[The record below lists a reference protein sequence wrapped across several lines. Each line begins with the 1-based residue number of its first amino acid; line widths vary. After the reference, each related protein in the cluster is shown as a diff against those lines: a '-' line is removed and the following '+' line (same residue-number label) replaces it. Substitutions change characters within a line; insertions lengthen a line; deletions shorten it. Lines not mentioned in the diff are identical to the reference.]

1 MIRLV
6 LLRVLPLFLFSSMAF
21 ANEAAPLPNGITID
35 QSAELDK
42 QTAQT
47 VRNYRFP
54 LGAVVKINR
63 DVRIDKEQQLS
74 GQLTRTTWEM
84 PKSFDPNELL
94 QRLRDQVISQKGE
107 ILFEC
112 EGRDCGTSN
121 IWAND
126 LFNNADLYGRD
137 DYQRY
142 FAAELDDQYLAAY
155 AVRRGN
161 RRVYL
166 HLDQITEAEQA
177 VPWLESL
184 VDRGWVKLPD
194 TEEPTL
200 KLLAD
205 HLQKN
210 SSPIR
215 LVGHQQGIDQGIAE
229 QESKRLA
236 ERVATYLVDR
246 AGVRV
251 DQFEA
256 HGLGALA
263 PSVLG
268 ADQSALVV
276 IAK

>member
-94 QRLRDQVISQKGE
+94 ERLRDQVISQRGE

-177 VPWLESL
+177 VPWLELL

-210 SSPIR
+210 RSPIR

-246 AGVRV
+246 AGVRA
-251 DQFEA
+251 DQFEV

>member
-21 ANEAAPLPNGITID
+21 ANEAAPLPKGIIID

-177 VPWLESL
+177 VPWLELL

-215 LVGHQQGIDQGIAE
+215 IVGHQQGIDQGIAE

-236 ERVATYLVDR
+236 ERVASYLVDR
-246 AGVRV
+246 AGVRA
-251 DQFEA
+251 DQFEV

>member
-1 MIRLV
+1 
-6 LLRVLPLFLFSSMAF
+6 
-21 ANEAAPLPNGITID
+21 
-35 QSAELDK
+35 
-42 QTAQT
+42 
-47 VRNYRFP
+47 
-54 LGAVVKINR
+54 
-63 DVRIDKEQQLS
+63 
-74 GQLTRTTWEM
+74 M

-94 QRLRDQVISQKGE
+94 QRLRDQVISQTGE

-155 AVRRGN
+155 AVRRCN

-246 AGVRV
+246 AGVRPV
-251 DQFEA
+251 QFEV

>member
-177 VPWLESL
+177 VPWLELL

-215 LVGHQQGIDQGIAE
+215 IVGHQQGIDQGIAE

-246 AGVRV
+246 AGVRPV
-251 DQFEA
+251 QFEV

-276 IAK
+276 ITK

>member
-35 QSAELDK
+35 QSAEIDK
-42 QTAQT
+42 QIAQT

-54 LGAVVKINR
+54 LGAVVKINL

-177 VPWLESL
+177 VPWLELL

-215 LVGHQQGIDQGIAE
+215 IVGHQQGIDQGIAE

-246 AGVRV
+246 AGVRA
-251 DQFEA
+251 DQFEV

>member
-21 ANEAAPLPNGITID
+21 ANEAAPLPKGIIID

-177 VPWLESL
+177 VPWLELL

-215 LVGHQQGIDQGIAE
+215 IVGHQQGIDQGIAE

-236 ERVATYLVDR
+236 ERVASYLVDR

>member
-1 MIRLV
+1 
-6 LLRVLPLFLFSSMAF
+6 MAF
-21 ANEAAPLPNGITID
+21 ANEAAPLPKGIIID

-94 QRLRDQVISQKGE
+94 ERLRDQVISQKGE

-177 VPWLESL
+177 VPWLELL

-194 TEEPTL
+194 TDEPTL

-215 LVGHQQGIDQGIAE
+215 IVGHQQGIDQGIAE

-236 ERVATYLVDR
+236 ERVASYLVDR

-251 DQFEA
+251 DQFEV

>member
-1 MIRLV
+1 MV
-6 LLRVLPLFLFSSMAF
+6 S

-35 QSAELDK
+35 QSAELD
-42 QTAQT
+42 QQITQT
-47 VRNYRFP
+47 VRDYRFA

-74 GQLTRTTWEM
+74 GELTRTTWEM
-84 PKSFDPNELL
+84 PKSFDPDELL
-94 QRLRDQVISQKGE
+94 IEFRDQVVRQKGE

-112 EGRDCGTSN
+112 AGRDCGPSN

-126 LFNNADLYGRD
+126 LFNNADLLGRD

-142 FAAELDDQYLAAY
+142 FAAKLDDQYLAAY

-166 HLDQITEAEQA
+166 HLDQITEAEQS
-177 VPWLESL
+177 VPWLELL

-194 TEEPTL
+194 IEEPTL

-205 HLQKN
+205 HLQD
-210 SSPIR
+210 SQTPVR
-215 LVGHQQGIDQGIAE
+215 LVGHQQGADQGIAE
-229 QESKRLA
+229 QESERLV
-236 ERVATYLVDR
+236 ERVSAYLVER
-246 AGVRV
+246 AGVKSGQLEV
-251 DQFEA
+251 

-268 ADQSALVV
+268 ADPSAIVV
-276 IAK
+276 ITK

>member
-6 LLRVLPLFLFSSMAF
+6 LHRLLPLFLFSSMAF
-21 ANEAAPLPNGITID
+21 ANGAAPLPNGISID
-35 QSAELDK
+35 PSAELDK
-42 QTAQT
+42 QTTQT
-47 VRNYRFP
+47 VRDYRFP

-84 PKSFDPNELL
+84 PKSFDPHELL
-94 QRLRDQVISQKGE
+94 QVLRDQVITQKGE

-112 EGRDCGTSN
+112 DGRDCGTSN

-142 FAAELDDQYLAAY
+142 FAAKLDDQYLAAY

-177 VPWLESL
+177 VPWLVLLE
-184 VDRGWVKLPD
+184 DRGWVKLPNI
-194 TEEPTL
+194 EEPTL

-205 HLQKN
+205 HLQQN
-210 SSPIR
+210 LSPIR
-215 LVGHQQGIDQGIAE
+215 LVGHQQGSDQGIAE
-229 QESKRLA
+229 QESMRLVEQVKA
-236 ERVATYLVDR
+236 YLDR
-246 AGVRV
+246 AGVATGQLEV
-251 DQFEA
+251 
-256 HGLGALA
+256 HGIGALA

-268 ADQSALVV
+268 ADQSAVVV

>member
-21 ANEAAPLPNGITID
+21 ANEAAPLPKGIIID

-177 VPWLESL
+177 VPWLELL

-194 TEEPTL
+194 TDEPTL

-215 LVGHQQGIDQGIAE
+215 IVGHQQGIDQGIAE

-246 AGVRV
+246 AGVRA
-251 DQFEA
+251 DQFEV

>member
-6 LLRVLPLFLFSSMAF
+6 LLRVLPLFLFSFMAF

-35 QSAELDK
+35 QSAEIDK

-54 LGAVVKINR
+54 LGAVVKINL

-94 QRLRDQVISQKGE
+94 ERLRDQVISQKGE

-142 FAAELDDQYLAAY
+142 FAAKLDDQYLAAY

-246 AGVRV
+246 AGVRA
-251 DQFEA
+251 DQFEVY
-256 HGLGALA
+256 GFGALA

>member
-177 VPWLESL
+177 VPWLELL

-215 LVGHQQGIDQGIAE
+215 IVGHQQGIDQGIAE

-246 AGVRV
+246 AGVRPV
-251 DQFEA
+251 QFEV

>member
-1 MIRLV
+1 MIKLAFQRLF
-6 LLRVLPLFLFSSMAF
+6 PLVLFSSMAY
-21 ANEAAPLPNGITID
+21 ANEVAPLPNGITID

-42 QTAQT
+42 QTTQT
-47 VRNYRFP
+47 VRDYRFP

-84 PKSFDPNELL
+84 PKSFDPSELL
-94 QRLRDQVISQKGE
+94 QELRDQVVTQKGE

-112 EGRDCGTSN
+112 DGRDCGTSN

-142 FAAELDDQYLAAY
+142 FAAKLDDQYLAAY

-166 HLDQITEAEQA
+166 HLDQITEADQA
-177 VPWLESL
+177 VPWLVLL
-184 VDRGWVKLPD
+184 VERGWVKLPNI
-194 TEEPTL
+194 EEPTL

-205 HLQKN
+205 HLQQS
-210 SSPIR
+210 SSPVR
-215 LVGHQQGIDQGIAE
+215 LVGHQQGGDQGIAA
-229 QESKRLA
+229 QESKRLV
-236 ERVATYLVDR
+236 EGVASYLVDR
-246 AGVRV
+246 VGVKK
-251 DQFEA
+251 DQLEV
-256 HGLGALA
+256 HGVGALA

>member
-166 HLDQITEAEQA
+166 HLDQITEAEQT
-177 VPWLESL
+177 VPWLELL

-194 TEEPTL
+194 AEEPTL

-246 AGVRV
+246 AGVRP
-251 DQFEA
+251 DQFEV

>member
-21 ANEAAPLPNGITID
+21 ANEAAPLPKGIIID

-177 VPWLESL
+177 VPWLELL

-194 TEEPTL
+194 TDEPTL

-215 LVGHQQGIDQGIAE
+215 IVGHQQGIDQGIAE

-236 ERVATYLVDR
+236 ERVASYLVDR

>member
-21 ANEAAPLPNGITID
+21 ANEAAPLPKGITID

-94 QRLRDQVISQKGE
+94 ERLRDQVISQKGE

-142 FAAELDDQYLAAY
+142 FAAELEDQYLAAY

-177 VPWLESL
+177 VPWLELL

-215 LVGHQQGIDQGIAE
+215 IVGHQQGIDQGIAE

-236 ERVATYLVDR
+236 ERVASYLVDR
-246 AGVRV
+246 AGVRAH
-251 DQFEA
+251 QFEV

>member
-1 MIRLV
+1 MIKLV
-6 LLRVLPLFLFSSMAF
+6 LQRLFPLVLFSSMAY
-21 ANEAAPLPNGITID
+21 ANEVAPLPNGITID

-42 QTAQT
+42 QTTQT
-47 VRNYRFP
+47 VRDYRFP

-84 PKSFDPNELL
+84 PKSFDPSELL
-94 QRLRDQVISQKGE
+94 QELRDQVVTQKGE

-112 EGRDCGTSN
+112 DGRDCGTSN

-142 FAAELDDQYLAAY
+142 FAAKLDDQYLAAY

-177 VPWLESL
+177 VPWLVLL
-184 VDRGWVKLPD
+184 VERGWVKLPNI
-194 TEEPTL
+194 EEPTL

-205 HLQKN
+205 HLQQG
-210 SSPIR
+210 SSTVR
-215 LVGHQQGIDQGIAE
+215 LVGHQQGSDQGIAA
-229 QESKRLA
+229 QESKRLV
-236 ERVATYLVDR
+236 ERVANYLVDR
-246 AGVRV
+246 AGVKT
-251 DQFEA
+251 DQLEV
-256 HGLGALA
+256 HGVGALA

-268 ADQSALVV
+268 ADQSAIVV
-276 IAK
+276 ITK

>member
-21 ANEAAPLPNGITID
+21 ANEAAPLPKGITID

-94 QRLRDQVISQKGE
+94 ERLRDQVISQKGE

-177 VPWLESL
+177 VPWLELL

-236 ERVATYLVDR
+236 ERVASYLVDR
-246 AGVRV
+246 AGVRA
-251 DQFEA
+251 DQFEL

>member
-21 ANEAAPLPNGITID
+21 ANEAAPLPKGIIID

-94 QRLRDQVISQKGE
+94 ERLRDQVISQKGE

-177 VPWLESL
+177 VPWLELL

-215 LVGHQQGIDQGIAE
+215 IVGHQQGIDQGIAE

-236 ERVATYLVDR
+236 ERVASYLVDR

-251 DQFEA
+251 DQFEV

>member
-1 MIRLV
+1 
-6 LLRVLPLFLFSSMAF
+6 MAF

-35 QSAELDK
+35 QSAEIDK

-54 LGAVVKINR
+54 LGAVVKINL
-63 DVRIDKEQQLS
+63 DVRIDKERQLS

-94 QRLRDQVISQKGE
+94 ERFRDQVIFQKGD

-142 FAAELDDQYLAAY
+142 FAAKLDDQYLAAY

-177 VPWLESL
+177 VPWLELL

-210 SSPIR
+210 SSSIR
-215 LVGHQQGIDQGIAE
+215 IVGHQQGIDQGIAE

-236 ERVATYLVDR
+236 ERVASYLVER
-246 AGVRV
+246 AGVRA
-251 DQFEA
+251 DQFEV

-276 IAK
+276 ITK

>member
-35 QSAELDK
+35 KSAELDK

-63 DVRIDKEQQLS
+63 DVRIDKEQELS

-94 QRLRDQVISQKGE
+94 ERLRDQVISQKGE

-177 VPWLESL
+177 VPWLELL

-215 LVGHQQGIDQGIAE
+215 IVGHQQGIDQGIAE

-236 ERVATYLVDR
+236 ERVASYLVDR

-251 DQFEA
+251 DQFEV

>member
-35 QSAELDK
+35 QSAEIDK

-177 VPWLESL
+177 VPWLELL

-215 LVGHQQGIDQGIAE
+215 IVGHQQGIDQGIAE

-246 AGVRV
+246 AGVRPV
-251 DQFEA
+251 QFEV

>member
-177 VPWLESL
+177 VPWLELL

-194 TEEPTL
+194 TDEPTL

-215 LVGHQQGIDQGIAE
+215 IVGHQQGIDQGIAE

-236 ERVATYLVDR
+236 ERVASYLVDR